1 MNNYEYGLL
10 FMSTDKTEMQSR
22 IEAQIAQ
29 YASVENMHASLSD
42 INTYWKKAHHGA
54 RFREATKTLNHID
67 LYAQAFKT
75 GFERSGNTRAMSIG
89 SGDGMVEVQVA
100 QKLEALGVT
109 DYEFHLLE
117 LSPIQNERAR
127 KMAKDANLSGKFVT
141 FDADL
146 SEWKATT
153 TYGAA
158 MAHHSLH
165 HVMGLEHLFDEVK
178 SALDDGGTF
187 ATFDIIGRNGHMRWP
202 ETYEVV
208 NALWHS
214 LLEEKKKHAVL
225 KWTSE
230 DYRDHDCSTQGF
242 EGIRAQ
248 DILPELIKRFEF
260 HTFFAWGGLTDV
272 FVGRGY
278 GANFDPSVTA
288 DCKFIDLVDNLNEV
302 LIENGTIKPTTL
314 CAIMQKEKVRKPQIY
329 RGRTA
334 KKMLRKV

>member
-1 MNNYEYGLL
+1 
-10 FMSTDKTEMQSR
+10 MSSEKPDMQSR
-22 IEAQIAQ
+22 IDAQIAQ
-29 YASVENMHASLSD
+29 YATVEDMHAALSD
-42 INTYWKKAHHGA
+42 INVYWKKAHHTA
-54 RFREATKTLNHID
+54 RFREATQTQNHID
-67 LYAQAFKT
+67 LYAQAFKQ
-75 GFERSGNTRAMSIG
+75 GFEASGNTRAMSIG

-100 QKLEALGVT
+100 QKLEKLGVT

-127 KMAKDANLSGKFVT
+127 KKVKGAKLSGKFVT

-146 SEWKATT
+146 NTWEAST

-165 HVMGLEHLFDEVK
+165 HVMGLEHLFDQVK

-187 ATFDIIGRNGHMRWP
+187 ATFDIIGRNGHLRWP
-202 ETYEVV
+202 ETYNVV

-214 LLEEKKKHAVL
+214 LPEEKQKHAVL

-248 DILPELIKRFEF
+248 DILPELIKRFQF

-278 GANFDPSVTA
+278 GANFDPAKPA
-288 DCKFIDLVDNLNEV
+288 DRKFIDLVDELNET

-314 CAIMQKEKVRKPQIY
+314 CAIMQKEKVRKSRTY